1 MGKSL
6 VIKGADFS
14 ANAIPQEPMQGQLSI
29 ANGTLSML
37 SNSPAYG
44 TRTISSSQPNRAV
57 YTGDGIFI
65 PYGATMVISGLKPDT
80 AVGLR
85 FDGCYYSSAEPSTEN
100 VLGDMHG
107 GLTDLADTFLFNADG
122 SEDSV
127 QFVNNYAAAYFVFG
141 FARGAYKNTEI
152 TASSYSIQYE
162 IVLA

>member
-14 ANAIPQEPMQGQLSI
+14 ANAIPQEPIQGQIPI
-29 ANGTLSML
+29 ANGALSML
-37 SNSPAYG
+37 NNSPAYG
-44 TRTISSSQPNRAV
+44 ARTISSSYLNRAV

-65 PYGATMVISGLKPDT
+65 PYGATVVISGLKPDT
-80 AVGLR
+80 GVGLR
-85 FDGCYYSSAEPSTEN
+85 FDGCYYSSAEPSTDN

-107 GLTDLADTFLFNADG
+107 GSTDAADTFLFNADG

-141 FARGAYKNTEI
+141 FARGTDKTTAI